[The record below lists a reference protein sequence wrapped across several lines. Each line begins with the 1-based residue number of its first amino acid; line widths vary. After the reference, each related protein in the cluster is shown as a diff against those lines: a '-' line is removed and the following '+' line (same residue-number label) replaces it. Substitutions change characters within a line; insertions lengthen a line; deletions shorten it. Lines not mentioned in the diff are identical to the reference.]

1 MFKKLSTLILSAL
14 LVLCGSVAMAS
25 NFKDVPSNYWAATQ
39 IKTLTEQQVITGYSD
54 NTFKPEK
61 KVTRQEFSSML
72 VKALNQQSL
81 KVAASLPYVDMSQ
94 DMWSYGDINKINSLE
109 LVVGYPDKTFRPC
122 ANITK
127 TEAMVVLAN
136 TLSGSNLSVQEAE
149 KVLAK
154 FIDAKTVRDW
164 AKGTVSK
171 SVKNDIYVKYP
182 DPKVLSVN
190 NQATRAEVADLLYK
204 VRKSPALLAKYRA
217 ISIVTPEIG
226 VIQHLNVANEG
237 TSNEV
242 LVKKL
247 SATIKAGNVIET
259 AFAEALNT
267 KGITDETSVKLV
279 LKKDLYTQE
288 GTFLLPAGSIFE
300 GTVSEYVK
308 AKLFN
313 KNAKIAFDITR
324 VVLPSG
330 RSYDM
335 SAEISSKSGFIGSG
349 YNMQNFKRDTIV
361 AVATTAVGTGIGAL
375 AGIPHHS
382 GKGAGIG
389 AYSSAGAGVLAAVI
403 VPGFDINFK
412 EGDKVYI
419 QLLKDLEIS
428 R

>member
-1 MFKKLSTLILSAL
+1 MFKKLSTLVLSSVLVLSA
-14 LVLCGSVAMAS
+14 GVAMAA
-25 NFKDVPSNYWAATQ
+25 NFKDVPSNYWAFTQ
-39 IKTLTEQQVITGYSD
+39 IKTLTDQKVITGYADS
-54 NTFKPEK
+54 TFKPEN
-61 KVTRQEFSSML
+61 KVTRQEFSTML

-81 KVAASLPYVDMSQ
+81 QVAGSLPYTDMTT
-94 DMWSYGDINKINSLE
+94 DMWSYDDINKINSLE
-109 LVVGYPDKTFRPC
+109 LVVGYPDKTFKPC
-122 ANITK
+122 GNITK

-136 TLSGSNLSVQEAE
+136 TLSGSNLSVQQAE

-164 AKGTVSK
+164 AIGTVSK
-171 SVKNDIYVKYP
+171 SVKNDIYVEYP
-182 DPKVLSVN
+182 NPKILNAN

-217 ISIVTPEIG
+217 VSLAAAEVAS
-226 VIQHLNVANEG
+226 VQHLNIANEG
-237 TSNEV
+237 ASNEV

-247 SATIKAGNVIET
+247 NAVIKAGNVIET
-259 AFAEALNT
+259 AFAEDFNT
-267 KGITDETSVKLV
+267 QNAADGAVVKLV
-279 LKKDLYTQE
+279 LEKDLYTQE
-288 GTFLLPAGSIFE
+288 GTFLLPAGSVFE
-300 GTVSEYVK
+300 ANVSEYVK

-313 KNAKIAFDITR
+313 RNAKIAFDITK

-330 RSYDM
+330 KSYDM

-389 AYSSAGAGVLAAVI
+389 AYSAAGAGVIAATI
-403 VPGFDINFK
+403 VPGFDVNFK
-412 EGDKVYI
+412 KGDVVYI
-419 QLLKDLEIS
+419 QLTKDLEIK